1 MTTHPRLRLALI
13 LSAASIA
20 GTGMV
25 VAHHS
30 HGNYSDTFVDVEG
43 VVKEVHLVN
52 PHSWIYIEVKGPNGQ
67 PQKWSLEASSVLQLE
82 RIGVTRDYIKAGDTI
97 KARCHPLRDGSRGCL
112 LGFVKA
118 KDGTIK
124 DWDSNNLPI
133 PTDF

>member
-1 MTTHPRLRLALI
+1 MTSHSAVHLAVL
-13 LSAASIA
+13 LAAASIVGA
-20 GTGMV
+20 IPVG
-25 VAHHS
+25 AHHS
-30 HGNYSDTFVDVEG
+30 HGNYSDAFVDIEG
-43 VVKEVHLVN
+43 VVKEVHFVN

-67 PQKWSLEASSVLQLE
+67 PQKWSLEASSVIQLE
-82 RIGVTRDYIKAGDTI
+82 RIGVTGEYIKAGDTI

-118 KDGTIK
+118 MDGSVK